1 MKTIKSILLGVA
13 ALLTFGGC
21 SNFLDIKPTDQITAD
36 ALFASEGGV
45 QAFLANLYYQMPI
58 ESWAFAPAQSGSNY
72 AFHFQS
78 GDANNNGRY
87 AWNLTDDCI
96 GSQVQECVQPNDYNG
111 WWGDAY
117 ILNNNLLLFSS
128 YIDGLTSIDEDAK
141 HTLWGEYWFIR
152 GQLYF
157 ALARRY
163 GGVPIIEEIGS
174 VDDLEALKVDRETEV
189 KTWDYV
195 IDCFQKA
202 ADNLGEG
209 NPNRTRPSKWTA
221 LGYLSRAA
229 LHAASLAKY
238 WDDAPLSGDA
248 VNKGFVGG
256 FTAADATRYYK
267 ACRDAAEEVI
277 NSGFYSL
284 YNAVPKDAEDAS
296 KAIQHM
302 FEIPADATVEAMF
315 IKGFNEVG
323 NYKGTNQDNW
333 LNPAQTAGAWPH
345 PGRSCP
351 TIEFAENFEYIGKP
365 GESGKFVTYN
375 GDNFNY
381 NGFNK
386 SNDYIHF
393 DNPTDMFKD
402 KDARLSALCILPNT
416 EWKGKTIVIQGGYIK
431 PNGDPE
437 IGVGGISTNIEIS
450 KDGAKTKFYKFGG
463 PEQAYFSGFSD
474 NGGNN
479 TRTGF
484 IFKRGL
490 SQTYVAPGAKWN
502 QSTTDWID
510 LRYAEV
516 LLNYAEAYAET
527 GEGDAALAKQCLNET
542 RHRAALTGDLEPTV
556 ENVRRER
563 RAELALENARTWD
576 LIRWRQFDKIFD
588 NYKRGALVPVLDLRD
603 AYVKVNKD
611 KDGNPESVSAPY
623 IFLRMRCQNT
633 NNQTF
638 QRKSYYK
645 SIPGIGSNG
654 ISAQNPQY

>member
-1 MKTIKSILLGVA
+1 MKTFKTIILGVA

-58 ESWAFAPAQSGSNY
+58 ESWAFAPSPSGNNY

-96 GSQVQECVQPNDYNG
+96 GSQVQECVTNGDYNG

-141 HTLWGEYWFIR
+141 KVLWGEYWFVR

-163 GGVPIIEEIGS
+163 GGVPIIEEMGD
-174 VDDLEALKVDRETEV
+174 VNDLDALMVDRETEV

-195 IDCFQKA
+195 LDCFEKA
-202 ADNLGEG
+202 YENLGDG
-209 NPNRTRPSKWTA
+209 NASRTRPSKWTA
-221 LGYLSRAA
+221 LGYKSRAA

-238 WDDAPLSGDA
+238 WDEAPLSGDA

-256 FTAADATRYYK
+256 FTAADADRYYG
-267 ACRDAAEEVI
+267 EVI
-277 NSGFYSL
+277 DACQRVIDSGEYSL
-284 YNAVPKDAEDAS
+284 YNANPKDAAEAS
-296 KAIQHM
+296 AKIAEM
-302 FEIPADATVEAMF
+302 FELPAKATVEAMF

-345 PGRSCP
+345 PGRSNP
-351 TIEFAENFEYIGKP
+351 TLEFAENFEYISKP
-365 GESGKFVTYN
+365 GESGKFITYN
-375 GDNFNY
+375 GDDFKY
-381 NGFNK
+381 AGFDK
-386 SNDYIHF
+386 SKDYIHF
-393 DNPTDMFKD
+393 SNPTDMFAD

-416 EWKGKTIVIQGGYIK
+416 QWKGETIVIQGGYVK
-431 PNGDPE
+431 PNGE
-437 IGVGGISTNIEIS
+437 VEMGIGGLSTNITITG
-450 KDGAKTKFYKFGG
+450 KDADGNDVSTKFYKFGG

-484 IFKRGL
+484 CFKRGL

-516 LLNYAEAYAET
+516 LLNYAEAYAES
-527 GEGDAALAKQCLNET
+527 GKGDAATAKECLNAT
-542 RHRAALTGDLEPTV
+542 RHRAALTGELEPTL
-556 ENVRRER
+556 ENVLRER
-563 RAELALENARTWD
+563 RAEFGLENTRTWD
-576 LIRWRQFDKIFD
+576 LIRRRQFHKIFD
-588 NYKRGALVPVLDLRD
+588 NYRRGALIPLLDLRLAKYD
-603 AYVKVNKD
+603 AKADAMV
-611 KDGNPESVSAPY
+611 APY
-623 IFLRMRCQNT
+623 IFVRAYCQNT
-633 NNQTF
+633 NPQTYETK
-638 QRKSYYK
+638 RYYK

-654 ISAQNPQY
+654 ITAQNPQQ